1 MAVSSRNTR
10 GGDGVSHNASL
21 LASQQLTCFT
31 GFYINL
37 PIGAVSTVIL
47 SGLTIPDG
55 FVRTTAKSK
64 TKLSV
69 LWSLDP
75 IGFVLFAGFTVTLFM
90 ALQWGGSVYE
100 WSSHAVIGA
109 LCASAGFLASF
120 AAWER
125 FVGENAMFPFS
136 MLRKRVVWASCL
148 TMFLLQGSALI
159 YLYYLP
165 IYFQAVKGTTPFAS
179 GLYNSPGIGS
189 QMLLAAVSG
198 VLGMFSLKWNW
209 RLLLLTFKSGED
221 GILPPVGPC
230 KRDSRRCWV
239 GLDVDSQT

>member
-1 MAVSSRNTR
+1 MR
-10 GGDGVSHNASL
+10 GGGGVSHGVSL
-21 LASQQLTCFT
+21 FAPQELTCFV

-64 TKLSV
+64 TKMSV
-69 LWSLDP
+69 FWSLDP
-75 IGFVLFAGFTVTLFM
+75 IGFVLFSGFTVTLFM

-100 WSSHAVIGA
+100 WSSHVVIGT
-109 LCASAGFLASF
+109 LCASAVLLASF
-120 AAWER
+120 ATWER
-125 FVGENAMFPFS
+125 FVGENAMFPYS
-136 MLRKRVVWASCL
+136 MLRKQVVWASCL
-148 TMFLLQGSALI
+148 TMFLLQGCALI

-165 IYFQAVKGTTPFAS
+165 IYFQAVKGTTPFVS

-198 VLGMFSLKWNW
+198 VLGKFSPIWN
-209 RLLLLTFKSGED
+209 RCLFLLTCKSGED
-221 GILPPVGPC
+221 GILSPVGHC
-230 KRDSRRCWV
+230 KRYSRSYWV
-239 GLDVDSQT
+239 GLDIDFQT